1 MVLEDENKNQEALK
15 YYNLSMNLYNK
26 LEGAEGENFSA
37 LNNNIGVVY
46 KKLGNYSE
54 ALKYLNNSLDIK

>member
-1 MVLEDENKNQEALK
+1 
-15 YYNLSMNLYNK
+15 MNLYNK